1 MSRWS
6 VTSQVKLTYP
16 VLSGVLMRSLARWE
30 TVSPMSPVP
39 APVPGVA
46 SALVICDRLPKLDA
60 VAIAVL
66 DPGEAPE
73 VGVVA
78 LRFDP
83 DAGDL
88 QLG

>member
-1 MSRWS
+1 M
-6 VTSQVKLTYP
+6 
-16 VLSGVLMRSLARWE
+16 
-30 TVSPMSPVP
+30 
-39 APVPGVA
+39 
-46 SALVICDRLPKLDA
+46 VICDRLPKLDA

-78 LRFDP
+78 LRVDP